1 LRFKDL
7 GRQATKTLW
16 GDWKYFIREIMDE
29 FNLDVYQGR
38 GIIRE
43 NSYTEQSYLL
53 LETKSECL
61 YVFPVPGRALVFS
74 VYHQKIPKEQ
84 LKIKSSL
91 KKLDEENFIGS
102 FGLGIRG
109 ADVNQ
114 SAVKKVVR
122 AYVKKHLRDIYRHF
136 WLQWLS

>member
-1 LRFKDL
+1 MRFKDL

-53 LETKSECL
+53 L
-61 YVFPVPGRALVFS
+61 
-74 VYHQKIPKEQ
+74 
-84 LKIKSSL
+84 
-91 KKLDEENFIGS
+91 
-102 FGLGIRG
+102 
-109 ADVNQ
+109 
-114 SAVKKVVR
+114 
-122 AYVKKHLRDIYRHF
+122 
-136 WLQWLS
+136 